1 MAEHEVTIEGHVDG
15 LNDAV
20 QEAFVKF
27 LARLASQELLGAS
40 SMKLNYIRVNF
51 SVSYATDGDD
61 IAREEMERLFN
72 SPLNRLKLTAAA
84 SVNGQVVSS
93 ITDGKGETWPRYYG
107 IDEDGFEV
115 PKAVLDVMPD
125 YLEGTSVVE
134 GKRRPPFK
142 D

>member
-20 QEAFVKF
+20 QEAFIKF

-40 SMKLNYIRVNF
+40 SMKLNYINVSF
-51 SVSYATDGDD
+51 SISYTTDGDD
-61 IAREEMERLFN
+61 IVLEEMERLFAG
-72 SPLNRLKLTAAA
+72 PLTLSADA
-84 SVNGQVVSS
+84 SIKGEVVSR
-93 ITDGKGETWPRYYG
+93 ITRGKGETWPRYYG
-107 IDEDGFEV
+107 VDEEGIEV

-134 GKRRPPFK
+134 GSRRPAFK